1 MCVCV
6 SAVVVTLE
14 PLVGAETYVNGKRIT
29 DGVAL
34 KQGDFFLFSFMCF
47 YFRGSEWETSVLFTA
62 VQTLQY
68 ILPSLIL
75 NSEHILIIFQHTSA
89 CKHFDSPLSCE

>member
-1 MCVCV
+1 M
-6 SAVVVTLE
+6 
-14 PLVGAETYVNGKRIT
+14 
-29 DGVAL
+29 
-34 KQGDFFLFSFMCF
+34 FFIS
-47 YFRGSEWETSVLFTA
+47 RGSEWKTSVLFTA

-89 CKHFDSPLSCE
+89 CKHFDSPLSCEVLCLTNYEVT